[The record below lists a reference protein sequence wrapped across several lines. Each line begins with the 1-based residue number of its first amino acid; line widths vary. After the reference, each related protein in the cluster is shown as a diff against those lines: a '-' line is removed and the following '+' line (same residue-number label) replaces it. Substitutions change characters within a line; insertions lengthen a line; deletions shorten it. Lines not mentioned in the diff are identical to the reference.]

1 MLGLASKTILF
12 PYWLILVIRNY
23 LYDKQILKSEKF
35 DVPVVSL
42 GNITAGG
49 TGKTPHAEMMIE
61 ALKGRYR
68 LAVVS
73 RGYRREGKGFHIVGV
88 TDDYRIC
95 GDESLQIKRKFP
107 DVIVAVCAD
116 RNFAIRRLV
125 DECGADFI
133 LLDDAYQYRRLIPS
147 RNILLV
153 SYRRSIA
160 GDNLLP
166 IGRLRDLPLQK
177 ERADAVIIT
186 KSPDLTDFEGC
197 ADADACAAELE
208 AERRRWREELS
219 LRQECR
225 LYFSTMVCRPAKPV
239 FPEICDVRYLYSKFA
254 VAFTGIADDSL
265 FRAQLAATHK
275 VVGALSFA
283 DHKDFGKRAMGRIV
297 SMARRQPE
305 AAIVT
310 TEKDSQRLI
319 CNKYLPDD
327 LKRRMFYIP
336 VGCRLVPET
345 DMEEF
350 ISFVSPNRPEE

>member
-12 PYWLILVIRNY
+12 PYWLILTIRNY

-49 TGKTPHAEMMIE
+49 TGKTPHAEMIID
-61 ALKGRYR
+61 ALKGKYR

-73 RGYRREGKGFHIVGV
+73 RGYRREGKGFHIVEA

-95 GDESLQIKRKFP
+95 GDEPLQMKRKFP
-107 DVIVAVCAD
+107 DVTVAVCAD
-116 RNFAIRRLV
+116 RNLAIRRLTG
-125 DECGADFI
+125 EYGADFI

-147 RNILLV
+147 TNILLV

-160 GDNLLP
+160 DDNLLP
-166 IGRLRDLPLQK
+166 IGRLRDLPSQK
-177 ERADAVIIT
+177 KRADVVIIT
-186 KSPDLTDFEGC
+186 KSPDFTDFDGC
-197 ADADACAAELE
+197 ARDAACTSELE
-208 AERRRWREELS
+208 AERSRWREELS
-219 LRQECR
+219 LGEDCR
-225 LYFSTMVCRPAKPV
+225 LYFSTMVCGSAKPV
-239 FPEICDVRYLYSKFA
+239 FPDMCDVRYIYSKFA

-275 VVGALSFA
+275 VVGALSFP

-297 SMARRQPE
+297 AMARRQPE

-319 CNKYLPDD
+319 GNRYLPDD
-327 LKRRMFYIP
+327 LKRRIFYIP
-336 VGCRLVPET
+336 VGCRITPEAE
-345 DMEEF
+345 MKEF
-350 ISFVSPNRPEE
+350 LSGLY